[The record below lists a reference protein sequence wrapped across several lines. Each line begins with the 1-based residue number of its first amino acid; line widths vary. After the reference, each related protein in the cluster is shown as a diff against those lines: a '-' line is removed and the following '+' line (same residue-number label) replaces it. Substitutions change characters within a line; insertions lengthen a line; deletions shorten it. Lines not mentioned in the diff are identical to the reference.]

1 MNAKFSDFVGAW
13 LTAQILAV
21 VAICVFGG
29 QGCTDAEWDSYRKYG
44 SRAEM
49 KCYSGSTLIS
59 HAVSTGKILNEPNS
73 DGYRARWEIVYLD
86 NEKSPWIY
94 AKVGDVISGGMVGNC
109 FFTYIDVEG
118 DVKGGAK

>member
-29 QGCTDAEWDSYRKYG
+29 QGCTDAEWDSYRQYG

-49 KCYSGSTLIS
+49 KCYSGPTLIS
-59 HAVSTGKILNEPNS
+59 HTVSTGKVLNETNS
-73 DGYRARWEIVYLD
+73 DGYRARWEILYID
-86 NEKSPWIY
+86 NEKSEWKY
-94 AKVGDVISGGMVGNC
+94 AKAGDVISGGLSGSCVK
-109 FFTYIDVEG
+109 FYF
-118 DVKGGAK
+118 DVKGDAK